1 MAAGL
6 TDGSASGRSSGAT
19 LPLGTACGVGSAG
32 SARTAAG
39 AAMAQ
44 STVQQAISS
53 WSMTMPGDDSAIA
66 QSDTGMA
73 NAVAGAPNRERASKK
88 VIKILLTAPK

>member
-1 MAAGL
+1 
-6 TDGSASGRSSGAT
+6 
-19 LPLGTACGVGSAG
+19 
-32 SARTAAG
+32 
-39 AAMAQ
+39 MAQ

-73 NAVAGAPNRERASKK
+73 NTVAGAPNRERANKK
-88 VIKILLTAPK
+88 VRKILLTPPK